1 MGRTMKCRKHEL
13 EVLKCAEC
21 QKARKKYNDNMN
33 MFLFGFM
40 TGGCFAGLLIFS
52 LLQRLAP
59 V

>member
-1 MGRTMKCRKHEL
+1 MKCRKHEL

-52 LLQRLAP
+52 LLQRFAP